1 MELMLEKLKKDKKC
15 PQPTRDEMIN
25 IIQKSWNETCAKV
38 NNKNVFKINM
48 ITVALDGSEDPPVSK
63 KLMDLVG
70 TEMLEF

>member
-1 MELMLEKLKKDKKC
+1 MLEKLKC
-15 PQPTRDEMIN
+15 PQSTRDEMIN

-48 ITVALDGSEDPPVSK
+48 ITVALDGSEDPLVSK
-63 KLMDLVG
+63 KFMDLVG